1 LKIKKFGVNNELCKK
16 KIRVTLNPKVL
27 FPVIMKVPHSE
38 RQLRGKKQVQTLSR
52 LARQAARIS
61 TEKSG
66 LKISEFSKNEDGGP
80 IPTNSI
86 YWSISHKSR
95 YVGGVVS
102 TEPVGIDIE
111 RVRPVKNRVMEKIAS
126 EGEWA
131 LAGGKAVETF
141 FRFWTAKEAV
151 LKATGA
157 GFTGLSNCHIVE
169 IDDDEHLI
177 AKYAE
182 KRFII
187 HQTWCAKD
195 YIAAV
200 TQTER
205 LVRWIFV

>member
-1 LKIKKFGVNNELCKK
+1 LKIKKIGVNIEPCSKK
-16 KIRVTLNPKVL
+16 NRVTLNPKFL

-38 RQLRGKKQVQTLSR
+38 RQPRGKKQVQTLSR

-66 LKISEFSKNEDGGP
+66 LEISEFSKNEDGVP
-80 IPTNSI
+80 IPTNGI
-86 YWSISHKSR
+86 YWSISHKSL

-102 TEPVGIDIE
+102 IEPVGFDIE

-131 LAGGKAVETF
+131 LAGGKALETF

-157 GFTGLSNCHIVE
+157 GFAGLSNCRIVE
-169 IDDDEHLI
+169 IDDDKHLV
-177 AKYAE
+177 AKYNE

-187 HQTWCAKD
+187 HQTWCAKA

-200 TQTER
+200 TGTER
-205 LVRWIFV
+205 SVRWVFV